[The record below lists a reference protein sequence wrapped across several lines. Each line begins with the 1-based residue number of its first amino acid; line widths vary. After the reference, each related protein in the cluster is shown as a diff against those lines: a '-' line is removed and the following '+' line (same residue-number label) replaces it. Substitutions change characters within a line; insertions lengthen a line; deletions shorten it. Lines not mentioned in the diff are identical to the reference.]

1 MGANVP
7 AAAAYCIP
15 SGSAAAS
22 IPTQKDKENVP
33 PFLQKP
39 KSNRPLPLRK
49 RPIDETAKTVPSKGK
64 LLIRHNMREEGA
76 VILCRCKN
84 SKCLK

>member
-1 MGANVP
+1 MGANIP
-7 AAAAYCIP
+7 AAAAYRLP
-15 SGSAAAS
+15 SGSAVAS
-22 IPTQKDKENVP
+22 IQDKENVP

-76 VILCRCKN
+76 DILCRCKN